1 MKKKSKPDKATAL
14 DVLITM
20 LPERM
25 VKFIA
30 LQIDIEKKM
39 NNGQRYPKEMKLF
52 ALSLFHVS
60 GKAYRLVAK
69 FFNLPSRS
77 SLMKWVSSFPT
88 SSGLPKIAK
97 EMIATKAKMMN
108 ESGKLCTLTMDE
120 VSLKAN
126 LQYDQSKDEV
136 TGIED
141 FGEGDRS
148 SKVATAALVFMA
160 RGIKDNWKQPLGYVL
175 VNEAFPSERI
185 KSILLKI
192 INDLTSLGLHG
203 ETLRFRF

>member
-1 MKKKSKPDKATAL
+1 MKKKKSKPDKATAL
-14 DVLITM
+14 DALRTL

-25 VKFIA
+25 VKFIV
-30 LQIDIEKKM
+30 LQIDIKKKK
-39 NNGQRYPKEMKLF
+39 NKGQRYPKEMKSF

-60 GKAYRLVAK
+60 GKTYSLVAK
-69 FFNLPSRS
+69 FFKLPSRS

-148 SKVATAALVFMA
+148 SKVIDQQQHLSSWQEESKKI
-160 RGIKDNWKQPLGYVL
+160 GN
-175 VNEAFPSERI
+175 N
-185 KSILLKI
+185 LLAM
-192 INDLTSLGLHG
+192 
-203 ETLRFRF
+203 FW

>member
-14 DVLITM
+14 DVLRTM
-20 LPERM
+20 LPEM

-30 LQIDIEKKM
+30 LQIDIEKKT

-52 ALSLFHVS
+52 ALFHVS

-97 EMIATKAKMMN
+97 EMIATKVKMMN

-120 VSLKAN
+120 DSLKAN
-126 LQYDQSKDEV
+126 LQYHQSKNDV
-136 TGIED
+136 TGVNISVKVID
-141 FGEGDRS
+141 QARWQQQHLS
-148 SKVATAALVFMA
+148 SWQEESKTI
-160 RGIKDNWKQPLGYVL
+160 GN
-175 VNEAFPSERI
+175 N
-185 KSILLKI
+185 LLAI
-192 INDLTSLGLHG
+192 
-203 ETLRFRF
+203 FW

>member
-14 DVLITM
+14 DVLRTM
-20 LPERM
+20 LPEM

-30 LQIDIEKKM
+30 LQIDIEKKT

-52 ALSLFHVS
+52 ALFHVS

-97 EMIATKAKMMN
+97 EMIATKVKMMN

-126 LQYDQSKDEV
+126 LQYDQSKDDV
-136 TGIED
+136 TGVEY
-141 FGEGDRS
+141 FGEGHRS